1 MDNSLYYLSRIYGKQ
16 GVKAQKYAL
25 VDPSALPFGLKI
37 WLNAYRIALS
47 TILLSATLGLIDFQV
62 WSLCLGAALVAGGFA
77 LKYILEKLLDRE
89 LEPYLRRR

>member
-25 VDPSALPFGLKI
+25 VDPAPLPLRLKVL
-37 WLNAYRIALS
+37 LNLYRIALS
-47 TILLSATLGLIDFQV
+47 VILLSATLALLDFRTF
-62 WSLCLGAALVAGGFA
+62 SLCLGAAFVAGGFGS
-77 LKYILEKLLDRE
+77 KYLLEKTLDRE